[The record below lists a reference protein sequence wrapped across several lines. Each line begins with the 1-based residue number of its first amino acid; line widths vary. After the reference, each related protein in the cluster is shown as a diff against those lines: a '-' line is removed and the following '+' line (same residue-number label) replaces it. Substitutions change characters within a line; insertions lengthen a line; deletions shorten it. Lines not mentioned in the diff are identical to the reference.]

1 VKKILHV
8 SDFHVGYRN
17 IDQRFWAMINKLC
30 SGSVCTPSETIL
42 LITGD
47 LVDNAKTLQGYQV
60 VINGINMLKEHG
72 FRYILLVPGNHDYG
86 TGSRGD
92 KKYAVLF
99 QEAFFGEKR
108 RYPLVDIIDDIA
120 FIGLDSMA
128 AELHWYD
135 HLWAE
140 GEIGSKQLARL
151 TDVLKSDRVI
161 SCGKRVIYLHHH
173 PFDWRPLH
181 QLKDS
186 QKLFKVLDSVMKQG
200 IFIDAIL
207 YGHNHEGHS
216 RNGFW
221 GIPRCYDAGSAT
233 LKPRSRIKR
242 RIPGFGEVNN
252 ASRLIDL
259 NGKPSSDIIVD
270 FS

>member
-1 VKKILHV
+1 MKKILHV
-8 SDFHVGYRN
+8 SDFHVGYGN
-17 IDQRFWAMINKLC
+17 IDQRFWTMVNKLC

-47 LVDNAKTLQGYQV
+47 LVDNAKTSRGYQV

-72 FRYILLVPGNHDYG
+72 FNHILLVPGNHDYG

-99 QEAFFGEKR
+99 QEAFFVGNRK
-108 RYPLVDIIDDIA
+108 YPLVDIIDDIA

-151 TDVLKSDRVI
+151 NDVLKSDRVI

-186 QKLFKVLDSVMKQG
+186 QKLFKVLDTVMKQG
-200 IFIDAIL
+200 IL
-207 YGHNHEGHS
+207 SHS
-216 RNGFW
+216 F
-221 GIPRCYDAGSAT
+221 P
-233 LKPRSRIKR
+233 
-242 RIPGFGEVNN
+242 FG
-252 ASRLIDL
+252 
-259 NGKPSSDIIVD
+259 
-270 FS
+270 